1 MLLKRNIDVVVHTYM
16 KRLGKTTKK
25 TVEDEGVVFVTQQI
39 FQDNDWMCSVDAL
52 VEQLIQKT
60 NRFKNVDVDAAAGQ
74 STPIQSQEKPDITNI
89 PSALKECCSINLGPC
104 GFDVPYVSQFIITN
118 TEIFH

>member
-1 MLLKRNIDVVVHTYM
+1 MS
-16 KRLGKTTKK
+16 
-25 TVEDEGVVFVTQQI
+25 
-39 FQDNDWMCSVDAL
+39 SVDAL
-52 VEQLIQKT
+52 VEQLIQKS
-60 NRFKNVDVDAAAGQ
+60 NGSKDVDGDAAAAGQ